1 MAPEPDSPAPDMSP
15 ATIDA
20 TPTTASTTASSTTKR
35 AFSTERALRALQD
48 HPDTQVISHENGSG
62 GDKEVVLSISAR
74 GAVQR
79 VRVVLHPIDQNGSGR
94 FMVAAKI
101 DHLTGSRYRVSPT
114 EVPAVAI
121 RHAQNY

>member
-15 ATIDA
+15 ATTD
-20 TPTTASTTASSTTKR
+20 TRPTTASSTTKR

-48 HPDTQVISHENGSG
+48 DPDTQVISHENGSG
-62 GDKEVVLSISAR
+62 GDKDVVLSISA
-74 GAVQR
+74 GGTIQR
-79 VRVVLHPIDQNGSGR
+79 VRVALHPIDRKGTGR

-101 DHLTGSRYRVSPT
+101 DHLTSSRYRVSPT

-121 RHAQNY
+121 RHAQKY